1 MLVGRSRSLFG
12 RRGVMGC
19 GASVASVESPGQHVQ
34 PHDEEMRKVA
44 ENDGVDQQSPTGETV
59 VIEHTLFGR
68 CGCGRVH
75 KRDYLA
81 SKFGNPYLAS
91 SNPSSEGFSFSYCPL
106 PRLSQPAAHLAQLTT
121 KPTLADGEISPPP
134 NRSIAGSASAN
145 WLDLPPRWQQQ
156 QQQQLLALTHG
167 AKKTADELRADA
179 VNTWIN
185 KR

>member
-1 MLVGRSRSLFG
+1 
-12 RRGVMGC
+12 MGC
-19 GASVASVESPGQHVQ
+19 GASVELPGQQVQ
-34 PHDEEMRKVA
+34 PHDESRQSSCGEQEMREVV
-44 ENDGVDQQSPTGETV
+44 ESDGGDQRSPAGDTA

-91 SNPSSEGFSFSYCPL
+91 SKASSDGFAFSHCPL

-121 KPTLADGEISPPP
+121 KPTLADGEILPPP

-145 WLDLPPRWQQQ
+145 WLDLPPRWEQQQ
-156 QQQQLLALTHG
+156 RQQLLALTHG
-167 AKKTADELRADA
+167 EKNKSADELRADA
-179 VNTWIN
+179 VSTWAN